1 MSVSYY
7 FDKAEYATRGELG
20 FDPELFVAGG
30 VACWDL
36 DEQRWTWL
44 VHLDLTTAKS
54 KYDATVVM
62 LFVAFHSWNWLCCY
76 VLRTGALLLTLM
88 FSASSQVSSNDLRI
102 THGSRPRWRWK
113 VA

>member
-1 MSVSYY
+1 MDSGSCNLFSSLTLHISTQVLVSVSYY
-7 FDKAEYATRGELG
+7 FDKAEYAGKDLG

-54 KYDATVVM
+54 K
-62 LFVAFHSWNWLCCY
+62 
-76 VLRTGALLLTLM
+76 
-88 FSASSQVSSNDLRI
+88 
-102 THGSRPRWRWK
+102 
-113 VA
+113 